1 MRIMNLETITDVKE
15 LKSLAYDQI
24 VALEQAQ
31 NNLRLINARLA
42 QLEQEETDSQTVSVY
57 GI

>member
-1 MRIMNLETITDVKE
+1 MNLETTDITL
-15 LKSLAYDQI
+15 LKSYAYDQI

-42 QLEQEETDSQTVSVY
+42 QLEQEETKEERSTDAD
-57 GI
+57 